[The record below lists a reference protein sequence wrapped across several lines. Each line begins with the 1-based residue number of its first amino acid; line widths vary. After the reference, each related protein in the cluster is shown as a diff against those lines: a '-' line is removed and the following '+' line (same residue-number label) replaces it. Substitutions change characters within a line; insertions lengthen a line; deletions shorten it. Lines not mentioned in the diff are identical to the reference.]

1 MCSSDLNFLSFISS
15 TKSAYSFGWLSSHS
29 FISLLNYQ
37 KGGELIEAFVNLRKP
52 LNPDETKKEITK
64 ELFVEIANKA
74 GIERDLHTLYDVAD
88 SDIDLVSFLIS
99 ANNDI
104 KAINNALYTVTK
116 YDGIITEDR
125 GVGRSYIAFS
135 PNQIKSALENVGT
148 FSLDN
153 DDIRYRFIGEKGA
166 EIGRASC
173 RERV

>member
-1 MCSSDLNFLSFISS
+1 M
-15 TKSAYSFGWLSSHS
+15 
-29 FISLLNYQ
+29 
-37 KGGELIEAFVNLRKP
+37 
-52 LNPDETKKEITK
+52 
-64 ELFVEIANKA
+64 
-74 GIERDLHTLYDVAD
+74 HTLYDVAD

-166 EIGRASC
+166 ANLDRAEEATYRLDNLFVAKEMEFVGKDALSI
-173 RERV
+173 